1 MHDAHSNFPSIHHI
15 KTLKIIVILAGSKDM
30 ALRGHVLYFDFFVSL
45 MGVADFSERCHI
57 TALEGIVKVAA
68 HIMSPCNPGG
78 SLGNTIGLRMSVARP
93 GVNLSKHFS

>member
-1 MHDAHSNFPSIHHI
+1 
-15 KTLKIIVILAGSKDM
+15 M